1 MTLAILALAAALTA
15 GGVATDGAVPKAE
28 VDRTR
33 FIHPTINLMRQSASS
48 RNAIITGVVRT
59 SFAGFSK
66 SSFRC
71 PVLQVSCLCSQ
82 NGALV
87 CYRGLWN
94 ELETYKPLR
103 KSVVSRAIKDS
114 GVKLTGEDLKKAQTD
129 PQQISM
135 YLPEVLCDR
144 YALSCMYGNPRIKG
158 GAFFRI
164 SEPTGEDK
172 LLLVHLEIWQ
182 NGVKIGEHES
192 SHSGLGRYGFP
203 KDWYVWKKY
212 PQKFRYVES
221 H

>member
-1 MTLAILALAAALTA
+1 MILAILSLVAALAA
-15 GGVATDGAVPKAE
+15 GPVPKAE

-33 FIHPTINLMRQSASS
+33 FIFPTINLMRQSASS
-48 RNAIITGVVRT
+48 RNVIITGAVRT
-59 SFAGFSK
+59 SFAGFTK
-66 SSFRC
+66 ASFRC
-71 PVLQVSCLCSQ
+71 PVLQITCLCSQ

-87 CYRGLWN
+87 CYQGVWN

-103 KSVVSRAIKDS
+103 KSDVSRAIKDS
-114 GVKLTGEDLKKAQTD
+114 GVKLSGEDLKKAQTD
-129 PQQISM
+129 PKQISM

-144 YALSCMYGNPRIKG
+144 YALSCMYGNPRMKG

-172 LLLVHLEIWQ
+172 LLLTHLEIWQ

-203 KDWYVWKKY
+203 SDWHVWKKY
-212 PQKFRYVES
+212 PQKFKYVDAL
-221 H
+221 